1 MGICTVYS
9 FFQNLGGMIARKYNE
24 ASEWKKIQKMMSK
37 FRKIHI
43 AMCNLHQFKEIIN
56 EIEAFQKID
65 FDNLTYVQMTQN
77 LGKMKILDQKLPNID
92 DIEIQFSKF
101 EMSEA
106 EKARSAEIDAIIEKR
121 CKMSFSEI
129 FH

>member
-1 MGICTVYS
+1 
-9 FFQNLGGMIARKYNE
+9 
-24 ASEWKKIQKMMSK
+24 MSK

-43 AMCNLHQFKEIIN
+43 AMCNLHQFKAIIT
-56 EIEAFQKID
+56 EIETFQKID
-65 FDNLTYVQMTQN
+65 FDSLTYAQMTST

-106 EKARSAEIDAIIEKR
+106 EKARSAEIDDIIEKR
-121 CKMSFSEI
+121 CKMSFSDI
-129 FH
+129 FHQIKDRVSFFGVYNLYDQIEMNDV